1 MMRLHS
7 ARRGLVMLTTR
18 QRPCYQGSLSCIDS
32 SGKRYLSTN
41 NNGGGDRRNNNNKN
55 TDRNRPDH
63 NNNNS
68 WGRRRNNSGKSLLK
82 DFEGQVNRF
91 RQRAFRLPAL
101 EPTASLA
108 DVDAGYQSLVQDARI
123 LVDQLEDAVEQGR
136 LDYQFTREVTFLLQ
150 QALYLFRTSYP
161 DCQRVLQLCKRW
173 NLDIS
178 DQKPAMVAACLAGE
192 WKEASRMFQRL
203 IDPDVA
209 GYTPM
214 EISVKEPVGL
224 YAIARTCEDSTTV
237 AEQVMNAAMSMS
249 MVNPTDQDKCTCIQ
263 L

>member
-1 MMRLHS
+1 
-7 ARRGLVMLTTR
+7 MLTTR
-18 QRPCYQGSLSCIDS
+18 QRPCYQGALSFIDS

-41 NNGGGDRRNNNNKN
+41 NGGGDRRNNNS
-55 TDRNRPDH
+55 DRSDQN

-68 WGRRRNNSGKSLLK
+68 RGRRRNNSGKSLLK
-82 DFEGQVNRF
+82 GFEGQLNKF
-91 RQRAFRLPAL
+91 RQRVFRLPAL

-108 DVDAGYQSLVQDARI
+108 EVDAGYQSLVRDARI
-123 LVDQLEDAVEQGR
+123 LVDQLEEAVEQGR
-136 LDYQFTREVTFLLQ
+136 LDYRFTREVTFILQ

-214 EISVKEPVGL
+214 EISVREPLGL
-224 YAIARTCEDSTTV
+224 YAIARTCEDSTAV

-249 MVNPTDQDKCTCIQ
+249 MVNPTDQDKCTCIR